1 MTTPAATGAIEPVN
15 AIYNRD
21 VFSRAVMRQR
31 LPKDVF
37 KKLTRTIDLGEKVGP
52 MCIRTPIC
60 YFEPPSRWCPYV
72 CDRTHGAPGLLPLS
86 EASGGQQRCPRDH
99 AARHSPLR

>member
-37 KKLTRTIDLGEKVGP
+37 KKLVRTIDLGEPLDHSVA
-52 MCIRTPIC
+52 RRL
-60 YFEPPSRWCPYV
+60 PPAE
-72 CDRTHGAPGLLPLS
+72 H
-86 EASGGQQRCPRDH
+86 
-99 AARHSPLR
+99 